1 MYDEPSHISNEN
13 GISLLSG
20 KGYGAVIERRFF
32 ENITCETAEPWEALA
47 DILGDSGREKS
58 TEVVSDAW
66 WYYGLSYFI
75 FPAFFWWDQPC

>member
-1 MYDEPSHISNEN
+1 MYNQSIKKTICIPSYFN
-13 GISLLSG
+13 LS
-20 KGYGAVIERRFF
+20 KNYSAF
-32 ENITCETAEPWEALA
+32 EEPWEALA